1 VNPNDRGTFK
11 WRPFGWTFKK
21 QEIRDL
27 RDKLQHSKA
36 TLSLSLGIINS
47 ELSTFVCRSRYAGR
61 TDLLGCYYSY
71 AIESGNQEL
80 SKQIESGNK
89 ASINVA
95 DDSGNEPLRTAL
107 DAGSTEMACMS
118 LSHGGSVQTRSR
130 FIVDVARRERM
141 GEKRLILR
149 CFGCVADEGK
159 EDELL
164 DLLSNATHGAPS
176 SLENAVMEILHD
188 AESSF
193 ISETAG
199 LAKSFSERKTK
210 LPVESSEQG
219 RDVKRESHPDC
230 QLRRAKSRP
239 CPLGI

>member
-1 VNPNDRGTFK
+1 MDDGDS
-11 WRPFGWTFKK
+11 RPPTRPASPDVIF
-21 QEIRDL
+21 EEPESLPR
-27 RDKLQHSKA
+27 
-36 TLSLSLGIINS
+36 TLSPLHRATVEDDIRKVM
-47 ELSTFVCRSRYAGR
+47 ELLATGADVNEKGLDGR
-61 TDLLGCYYSY
+61 TPLHVCPQNNNTAMAEVRLY
-71 AIESGNQEL
+71 ES
-80 SKQIESGNK
+80 

-107 DAGSTEMACMS
+107 DAGSTEMACMF

-149 CFGCVADEGK
+149 CFGCVADESK

-176 SLENAVMEILHD
+176 SLENAVVEILHD

-193 ISETAG
+193 ISDTAG
-199 LAKSFSERKTK
+199 LANPFSERKAK
-210 LPVESSEQG
+210 LPVESSE
-219 RDVKRESHPDC
+219 
-230 QLRRAKSRP
+230 
-239 CPLGI
+239 